1 MDLWQLKVFCK
12 VIELKSFSKAGS
24 AVYLSQPTVSS
35 HIKDLETGVGCKLI
49 DRLPKEALP
58 TRAGEILYGYAKKLL
73 SLRDEAETALAEFQ
87 GILKGALTIGGSTIP
102 GVYILPRMVGL
113 YTQEYPEVKISLAMG
128 DTGSI
133 IDGIISG
140 EVELG
145 VVGALSE
152 EGRDIEQELLLED
165 KMRLIVPATHRWSGK
180 EAVSLDDLQKEPFI
194 IRESGSGTLKS
205 IQQSF
210 ERKGFSIQKLNVS
223 AEMGSTEAVVQ
234 AIKAGAGVSILSMLA
249 VLEDIREGRLRA
261 LKISGLDL
269 RQRFYTTRL
278 KKRTPSPLSKSF
290 FEFLRAN
297 INQQAA
303 DIHAASSYATG

>member
-35 HIKDLETGVGCKLI
+35 HIKDLEEGVGCKLI

-87 GILKGALTIGGSTIP
+87 GTIRGRLMIGGSTIP
-102 GVYILPRMVGL
+102 GVYILPRTVGM
-113 YTQEYPEVKISLAMG
+113 YTRKYPDVKISLVIG

-133 IDGIISG
+133 IHQILSG
-140 EVELG
+140 ELELG

-152 EGRDIEQELLLED
+152 DAGIEQEILFED
-165 KMRLIVPATHRWSGK
+165 EMRLIVPASHRWSGK
-180 EAVSLDDLQKEPFI
+180 TEVSLDALQKEPFI

-205 IQQSF
+205 IQRSF
-210 ERKGFSIQKLNVS
+210 EQKGRSIRKLNVC
-223 AEMGSTEAVVQ
+223 AEMGSTEAVLQ
-234 AIKAGAGVSILSMLA
+234 AIKAEAGVSILSTLA
-249 VLEDIREGRLRA
+249 VSEDVREGRLRA
-261 LKISGLDL
+261 LKIRGVALQ
-269 RQRFYTTRL
+269 QRFYTTRL
-278 KKRTPSPLSKSF
+278 RKRTPSPLCKSF
-290 FEFLRAN
+290 LEFLKSN
-297 INQQAA
+297 T
-303 DIHAASSYATG
+303 S

>member
-35 HIKDLETGVGCKLI
+35 HIKDLEESLGCKLI

-73 SLRDEAETALAEFQ
+73 ALRDEAETALAEFQ
-87 GILKGALTIGGSTIP
+87 GTIKGRLKVGGSTIP
-102 GVYILPRMVGL
+102 GVYILPRIIGM
-113 YTQEYPEVKISLAMG
+113 YTRKYPEVRISLVMG

-133 IDGIISG
+133 IDRILSG
-140 EVELG
+140 ELELG

-152 EGRDIEQELLLED
+152 DGGIEQEVLFED
-165 KMRLIVPATHRWSGK
+165 DMRLIVPASHRWAEKGQ
-180 EAVSLDDLQKEPFI
+180 VTLDELQTEPFI

-205 IQQSF
+205 IQRSF
-210 ERKGFSIQKLNVS
+210 EQKGCSIRKLKVT

-234 AIKAGAGVSILSMLA
+234 AIKAEAGVSILSTLA
-249 VLEDIREGRLRA
+249 VSEDVRANRLRA
-261 LKISGLDL
+261 LKIRGVDL

-278 KKRTPSPLSKSF
+278 RRRTPSPLCRSF
-290 FEFLRAN
+290 LDFLALN
-297 INQQAA
+297 TNQQAA
-303 DIHAASSYATG
+303 DTHAASSYATG

>member
-12 VIELKSFSKAGS
+12 VIELKSFSRAGS

-35 HIKDLETGVGCKLI
+35 HIKDLEEDVGCRLI

-73 SLRDEAETALAEFQ
+73 ALRDEAETALAEFQ
-87 GILKGALTIGGSTIP
+87 GVLKGRLTIGGSTIP
-102 GVYILPRMVGL
+102 GVYILPRMVGR
-113 YTQEYPEVKISLAMG
+113 YTREYPEVKISLVMG
-128 DTGSI
+128 DTGNI
-133 IDGIISG
+133 IERIISG

-152 EGRDIEQELLLED
+152 EDAGIEQELLFED
-165 KMRLIVPATHRWSGK
+165 DMRLIVPAAHRWSGK
-180 EAVSLDDLQKEPFI
+180 EEATLDDLQKEPFI

-205 IQQSF
+205 IRRSL
-210 ERKGFSIQKLNVS
+210 ERKGRSVQELNVS

-234 AIKAGAGVSILSMLA
+234 AIKAEAGVSILSTLA
-249 VLEDIREGRLRA
+249 VSEDIRTGRLKS
-261 LKISGLDL
+261 LKIRGLDL
-269 RQRFYTTRL
+269 RQRFYITRL
-278 KKRTPSPLSKSF
+278 KKRTPSPLCKSF
-290 FEFLRAN
+290 FEFLKVN

-303 DIHAASSYATG
+303 DTHAASSYATG

>member
-1 MDLWQLKVFCK
+1 MDLWQLKIFCK

-24 AVYLSQPTVSS
+24 EVYLSQPTVSS
-35 HIKDLETGVGCKLI
+35 HIKDLEEEVGCKLI

-73 SLRDEAETALAEFQ
+73 SLREEAETAMAEFQ
-87 GILKGALTIGGSTIP
+87 GTIRGRLTIGGSTIP

-113 YTQEYPEVKISLAMG
+113 YTRKYPEVRISLVMG

-145 VVGALSE
+145 VVGAQSE
-152 EGRDIEQELLLED
+152 EDGGIEQELLLED
-165 KMRLIVPATHRWSGK
+165 DMRLIVSASHRWSGRG
-180 EAVSLDDLQKEPFI
+180 EVTLDDLKKEPFI

-205 IQQSF
+205 IQRSF
-210 ERKGFSIQKLNVS
+210 EQKGRSIQELKVS

-234 AIKAGAGVSILSMLA
+234 AIRAEAGVSILSMLA
-249 VLEDIREGRLRA
+249 VSEDIREGRLRG
-261 LKISGLDL
+261 LKICGLDL

-278 KKRTPSPLSKSF
+278 KKRTPSPLCKSF
-290 FEFLRAN
+290 LDFLKSN
-297 INQQAA
+297 KNCQAA
-303 DIHAASSYATG
+303 DNHAVSSYATG

>member
-12 VIELKSFSKAGS
+12 VIELKSFSKAGG
-24 AVYLSQPTVSS
+24 AVFLSQPTVSS
-35 HIKDLETGVGCKLI
+35 HIKDLEEGVGCKLI

-73 SLRDEAETALAEFQ
+73 SLREEAETALAEFL
-87 GILKGALTIGGSTIP
+87 GAIKGRLTIGGSTIP

-113 YTQEYPEVKISLAMG
+113 YTRKYPDVIISLVMG

-133 IDGIISG
+133 IDRIVSG

-152 EGRDIEQELLLED
+152 DSGIEQKLLFED
-165 KMRLIVPATHRWSGK
+165 DMRLIVSASHRWSRRG
-180 EAVSLDDLQKEPFI
+180 EVALDEIEKEPFI

-210 ERKGFSIQKLNVS
+210 EQSGSSIQNLNIS

-234 AIKAGAGVSILSMLA
+234 AIKAEAGISILSMLA
-249 VLEDIREGRLRA
+249 VSEDVHEGRLKA
-261 LKISGLDL
+261 LKIRGVDL
-269 RQRFYTTRL
+269 RQRFYVTRL
-278 KKRTPSPLSKSF
+278 KKRTPSPLCKSF
-290 FEFLRAN
+290 LEFLGAN
-297 INQQAA
+297 INRQAA
-303 DIHAASSYATG
+303 DTHAASSYASG

>member
-35 HIKDLETGVGCKLI
+35 HIKDLEEGVGCKLI

-87 GILKGALTIGGSTIP
+87 GTIRGRLMIGGSTIP
-102 GVYILPRMVGL
+102 GVYILPRTVGM
-113 YTQEYPEVKISLAMG
+113 YTRKYPDVKISLVIG

-133 IDGIISG
+133 IHQILSG
-140 EVELG
+140 ELELG

-152 EGRDIEQELLLED
+152 DAGIEQEILFED
-165 KMRLIVPATHRWSGK
+165 EMRLIVPASQRWSGK
-180 EAVSLDDLQKEPFI
+180 TEVTLDALQKEPFI

-205 IQQSF
+205 IQRSF
-210 ERKGFSIQKLNVS
+210 EQKGRSIRKLNVC
-223 AEMGSTEAVVQ
+223 AEMGSTEAVLQ
-234 AIKAGAGVSILSMLA
+234 AIKAEAGVSILSTLA
-249 VLEDIREGRLRA
+249 VSEDVREGRLRA
-261 LKISGLDL
+261 LKIRGVALQ
-269 RQRFYTTRL
+269 QRFYTTRL
-278 KKRTPSPLSKSF
+278 RKRTPSPLCKSF
-290 FEFLRAN
+290 LEFLKSN
-297 INQQAA
+297 TNVINSKVN
-303 DIHAASSYATG
+303 DSESNTS